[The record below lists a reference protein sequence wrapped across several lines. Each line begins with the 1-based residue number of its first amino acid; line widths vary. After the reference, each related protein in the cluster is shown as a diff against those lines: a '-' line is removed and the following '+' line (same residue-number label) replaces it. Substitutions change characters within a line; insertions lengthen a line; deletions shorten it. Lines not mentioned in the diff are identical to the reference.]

1 MLVRILI
8 ACLLMAS
15 LSSCGGTVA
24 PPVSQEASQA
34 QPSAPPTPSA
44 LAATEVPVMP
54 DPTSPPSP
62 EPSSTPTPQPTS
74 TPSPT
79 PSPTSQPTSQPAAQ
93 PSPTRQMSAS
103 TAPIV
108 QESTADALPPNAV
121 SVPRPLGPA
130 ITAMVDGARA
140 DLALRQGVQ
149 VDAVGLVD
157 VWTVVWPNRGLGCP
171 DPNMGYPDVPADG
184 LLIRLSIG
192 EQHFDYHTD
201 GVRAPFLCLNK
212 RPAPPLNAPPA
223 AKPDAPTA
231 APGEA
236 TKPGEMAPPP
246 GNP

>member
-1 MLVRILI
+1 
-8 ACLLMAS
+8 
-15 LSSCGGTVA
+15 
-24 PPVSQEASQA
+24 
-34 QPSAPPTPSA
+34 
-44 LAATEVPVMP
+44 
-54 DPTSPPSP
+54 
-62 EPSSTPTPQPTS
+62 
-74 TPSPT
+74 
-79 PSPTSQPTSQPAAQ
+79 
-93 PSPTRQMSAS
+93 MSAS